1 MLNYL
6 ECSEFQFQEAM
17 RMVRED
23 VKMPDFPTE
32 LLYIAYT
39 KYCSD
44 ARNIDTGTSYAYGI
58 YIKTKQRRDQFKQEL
73 VRRGVQL

>member
-6 ECSEFQFQEAM
+6 ECSEFQFKEAM

-23 VKMPDFPTE
+23 VKISDFPSD

-39 KYCSD
+39 KYCAD
-44 ARNIDTGTSYAYGI
+44 TRNIDTGTSYAYEI
-58 YIKTKQRRDQFKQEL
+58 YIETKKRRDQFKQEL
-73 VRRGVQL
+73 VRRGMKI